1 MVSALPPYKGWGK
14 LAAIFRDGLPRVRPA
29 FRLLPLPF
37 CIALSLAAHAAEEHP
52 ISWKLCPVADAVP
65 AFPDAQPPTTK
76 PQQRVEL
83 PTDVSGD
90 QLSGTDTQP
99 QFSGNV
105 VLRRGDQFLGAQ
117 NLRMN
122 NDTGDYVA
130 EGSVRYQDS
139 SMRLVAD
146 RGEGNQNTDTHNLQD
161 VQYQLMSR
169 RGNGGADHIVMQ
181 GVHGSLFGASY
192 STCPPDDRNW
202 ELRAQQI
209 DVNTDEG
216 LGIAHNATLHVGRI
230 PVLYIPWFEFPIDD
244 RRRTGLLYPA
254 VTLSGKNGFDWR
266 QPIYINLA
274 PNYDMTL
281 VPRLMTDRGLQLG
294 TEFRYLTAKGGG
306 IIDAEYLPNDKLTDR
321 ERDDEF
327 AEFNTPNDRYAPYN
341 HRADNRGLFRF
352 VGSQT
357 LNDTWQARANLNWV
371 SDARY
376 FEDFSH
382 NVFGLAPYTLAST
395 LGVYGAGDTW
405 TASLMADYQELTD
418 YTLRRNIL
426 PYNRLPRAT
435 FHWDAPLETWL
446 RAGVDTEAVA
456 FHHELDT
463 DPFPGN
469 GLDSAFPGYRLQKFN
484 GNRVDLKPWVSLP
497 LEGSSWYVTPTLA
510 WRYTGYQLSQDL
522 ADQVALDR
530 AYTAGLIPL
539 TATPAQMGAALA
551 ALPPGFRNDTPSRSL
566 PIGSLDA
573 GLFFDR
579 ETEIGGKSYLHTL
592 EPRLFYLRVPYENQD
607 DLPLFDTRPLTF
619 SWGQLFRDNRYT
631 GPDCQAD
638 ANQLTL
644 ALSSR
649 LIRQSDGK
657 EKLTASIGQIRYF
670 QDSRVTVP
678 GESQVE
684 QGKSAW
690 VADANWAVNDHWTVG
705 GSYQWDPK
713 FRRQDL
719 ASFHTQYLVGDDG
732 VINLGYRYRRNLL
745 KQADLSFLY
754 PLSPSWSLVGRY
766 YYSFYDNPLQKAK
779 PGLLEGIAG
788 IQWDSCCIAMRLVG
802 RRYIHNREGE
812 LDNAIEFQFEL
823 KGLGSAGPDTESRL
837 RRAILGYYRE
847 DLYLV
852 PPTEID
858 RYSGN
863 DRNTGVD
870 TTVPDFSNE

>member
-1 MVSALPPYKGWGK
+1 M
-14 LAAIFRDGLPRVRPA
+14 RPA
-29 FRLLPLPF
+29 FRLLPLPL
-37 CIALSLAAHAAEEHP
+37 CIAFSLAAQAAEDHP
-52 ISWKLCPVADAVP
+52 ESWKLCPVADAVP
-65 AFPDAQPPTTK
+65 AFPDAQAPTTK
-76 PQQRVEL
+76 PQARVDL
-83 PTDVSGD
+83 PTDISGD
-90 QLSGTDTQP
+90 TLSGTDTQP

-105 VLRRGDQFLGAQ
+105 VLRRGDQFLGAE

-122 NDTGDYVA
+122 SDTGDYVA

-169 RGNGGADHIVMQ
+169 RGNGGAEHIEMQ
-181 GVHGSLFGASY
+181 GVHGSLFGSTY

-202 ELRAQQI
+202 ELRAERI
-209 DVNTDEG
+209 DVNTDAG
-216 LGIAHNATLHVGRI
+216 LGIAHNATLRVGRI
-230 PVLYIPWFEFPIDD
+230 PVLYVPWFEFPIDD

-266 QPIYINLA
+266 QPIYINLD
-274 PNYDMTL
+274 PSYDMTL
-281 VPRLMTDRGLQLG
+281 IPRLMTDRGFQLG
-294 TEFRYLTAKGGG
+294 TEFRYLTSHGGG
-306 IIDAEYLPNDKLTDR
+306 VLEAEYLPNDKLTDR

-327 AEFNTPNDRYAPYN
+327 TEFNTPVLDRYADYN

-352 VGSQT
+352 AGSQT
-357 LNDTWQARANLNWV
+357 LSSTWQARANINWV

-382 NVFGLAPYTLAST
+382 NVFGLAPYTLGSS
-395 LGVYGAGDTW
+395 LGVAGAGDTW
-405 TASLMADYQELTD
+405 TASLSADYQELTD

-435 FHWDAPLETWL
+435 FHWDAPLESWL

-456 FHHELDT
+456 FHHEFDT
-463 DPFPGN
+463 DPVVGDT
-469 GLDSAFPGYRLQKFN
+469 GLDGAFVGYRQQKFN
-484 GNRVDLKPWVSLP
+484 GDRFDLKPWVSFP

-510 WRYTGYQLSQDL
+510 WRYTGYRLSQNL

-530 AYTAGLIPL
+530 AYAAGLISL
-539 TATPAQMGAALA
+539 AATPAQMSAALA
-551 ALPPGFRNDTPSRSL
+551 ALPPGFRNESPSRSV
-566 PIGSLDA
+566 PIGSIDA

-631 GPDCQAD
+631 GPDRQAD

-644 ALSSR
+644 ALSTR

-657 EKLTASIGQIRYF
+657 EKLTASLGQIRYF

-678 GESQVE
+678 GESEVE

-690 VADANWAVNDHWTVG
+690 VVDANWAVNDRWNLG

-719 ASFHTQYLVGDDG
+719 ASVHTQYLVGDDG

-766 YYSFYDNPLQKAK
+766 YYSFYRNAAQREV

-788 IQWDSCCIAMRLVG
+788 IQWDSCCIAMRVVA
-802 RRYIHNREGE
+802 RRYIDSRDVNSPDRYN
-812 LDNAIEFQFEL
+812 NAIEFQFEL

-852 PPTEID
+852 PPTEVD

-870 TTVPDFSNE
+870 TTVPDLSP